1 MIYVYWCMVVCV
13 LVIFWWFPAQFQYFQ
28 AFIRRLQIH
37 TQIFTQAHWFVT
49 FVAGEDLEDTLFA
62 QVETCSFHRPFH
74 QHLIE
79 CVDCSTACEQ
89 QVHRNTHDYNNSR
102 MDRPLT
108 RVVGRHSGVYKY
120 KRNLVFF
127 SVVLCFTLYLE
138 FAMILTVKLALHIIS
153 HLSGMVP
160 IPLGK
165 IIQSVGVEILA
176 WEQYKRSHLHPVIWI

>member
-1 MIYVYWCMVVCV
+1 
-13 LVIFWWFPAQFQYFQ
+13 
-28 AFIRRLQIH
+28 
-37 TQIFTQAHWFVT
+37 
-49 FVAGEDLEDTLFA
+49 
-62 QVETCSFHRPFH
+62 
-74 QHLIE
+74 
-79 CVDCSTACEQ
+79 
-89 QVHRNTHDYNNSR
+89 

-165 IIQSVGVEILA
+165 IIQSVGVKILA
-176 WEQYKRSHLHPVIWI
+176 WEQYKRSHLHPVI